1 MEYSISAALSGI
13 MCPWDGNPHSAPDQG
28 VKEKFGRDLSPSD
41 FDDIA
46 DYLIN
51 HTILLIANRDA
62 YMIRELEFY
71 LYSSSHPD
79 EYTHRNVD
87 QKECGSLY
95 FHKHANG
102 TYKSGTFKG
111 MDITLG
117 GDNQHC
123 GILIR
128 GVRSMSGVGILDID
142 GPCNTVNHFLSHYG
156 VSDLKTYLEK
166 YGDPKTTMI
175 QFKHC
180 DRSHSQVLIKGP
192 RVGLSSKFEEYLNK
206 PYRYGIAGLKYK
218 HKFPPSDPMGRGCL
232 LYTSRC
238 V

>member
-1 MEYSISAALSGI
+1 MEPVVLS
-13 MCPWDGNPHSAPDQG
+13 DTLHHSTSL
-28 VKEKFGRDLSPSD
+28 KEKFGGDLSPSD

-51 HTILLIANRDA
+51 HTILLIGDKDV

-71 LYSSSHPD
+71 LYSDSHPD
-79 EYTHRNVD
+79 IYTHRNND
-87 QKECGSLY
+87 QKESGSLY

-117 GDNQHC
+117 NSNQYC

-128 GVRSMSGVGILDID
+128 GVRGEAPTPPKPPRLGDTACSLREALIPLLGTIDID

-156 VSDLKTYLEK
+156 VSNLTEYSEK
-166 YGDPKTTMI
+166 YGDPKTMI

-180 DRSHSQVLIKGP
+180 DQSYNNILTKGP
-192 RVGLSSKFEEYLNK
+192 RIGLGNKSEEYLNK
-206 PYRYGIAGLKYK
+206 PYRYGISGLKYK
-218 HKFPPSDPMGRGCL
+218 HKFPSPSGL
-232 LYTSRC
+232 
-238 V
+238 